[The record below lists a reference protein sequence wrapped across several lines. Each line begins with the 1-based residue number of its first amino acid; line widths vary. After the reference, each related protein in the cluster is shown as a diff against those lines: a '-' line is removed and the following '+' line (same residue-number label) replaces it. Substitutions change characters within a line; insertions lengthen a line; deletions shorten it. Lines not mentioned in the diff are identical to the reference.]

1 MLAKAN
7 RGILFVDEVNLLDD
21 SLVDVILDSAAGGWN
36 TVEREGISVI
46 HPAKFIMIGSGN
58 QEEGEMRPQLLD
70 RFGMAVTVTTMYD
83 KDARVALVQNRLA
96 FEADADAFIASCQ
109 SETDALRAKLD
120 AARKRVNDVTINREL
135 TLKISEVCSGL
146 NVDGLRGDITVNRAA
161 KAMAALEG
169 VNEATQKHVERVIG
183 LCLAHRLR
191 KDPLDGMD
199 NGGKVKLAY
208 ARVFLKEERAAAM
221 AVAQAA
227 KPAAKP
233 AVAPAPSGGAK
244 PGAEAPQGGAA
255 APAPEKKKAG
265 AWSGLPFGR

>member
-1 MLAKAN
+1 LAKAN

-70 RFGMAVTVTTMYD
+70 RFGMAVTVATLYD
-83 KDARVALVQNRLA
+83 KDARVQLVQNRIA
-96 FEADADAFIASCQ
+96 FEADPSGFMASCQ
-109 SETDALRAKLD
+109 AETEALRSKLD
-120 AARKRVNDVTINREL
+120 AARARVADVTMDREL
-135 TLKISEVCSGL
+135 TLKISEVCSFL

-169 VNEATQKHVERVIG
+169 SSVATQKHVERVIA

-199 NGGKVKLAY
+199 NGGKVRIAY
-208 ARVFLKEERAAAM
+208 NRVFMKEERAAAM
-221 AVAQAA
+221 ATAAAA
-227 KPAAKP
+227 KPDPKAKS
-233 AVAPAPSGGAK
+233 AAPAPAGAK
-244 PGAEAPQGGAA
+244 PGAAAPAA
-255 APAPEKKKAG
+255 APAKKAG
-265 AWSGLPFGR
+265 SWGGLGR